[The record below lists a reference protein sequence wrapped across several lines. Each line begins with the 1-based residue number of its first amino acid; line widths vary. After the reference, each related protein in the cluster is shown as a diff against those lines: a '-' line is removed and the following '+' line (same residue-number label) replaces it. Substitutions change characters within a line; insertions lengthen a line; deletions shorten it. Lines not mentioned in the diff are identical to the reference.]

1 MNTAKL
7 ATELYNKDITA
18 ANVFFY
24 LLAQAAEKDGWQNKR
39 QIMQGE
45 YICKKKELADTLNL
59 SRYKLDAAL
68 QILIDDGKISVATS
82 PQFTIIA
89 IIDYLNYTE
98 CNSVHKSVCESAAEL
113 SNNDISIEQAFNEQ
127 NTKGIC
133 VPIDEQMSA
142 SNKERKE
149 EDEREKKERSKE
161 KRERGEEEKKEII
174 PLTPLRDL
182 PDGNTV
188 SLSPSGEV
196 LATEELPKSNIVL
209 VYPDRTSQINGK
221 AKLEDG
227 KGEEEREKKVSRL
240 ERKEKEAA
248 TGKKPARSKYFLS
261 LAEAHRLI
269 KTRVGN
275 KSPSLAEAMCEWATM
290 RYAIRG
296 KDCRLTERAIKQ
308 AFDFLNNCNYR
319 ETQAVAC
326 VQQSIDQHWLGLYEL
341 KAAPD
346 R

>member
-1 MNTAKL
+1 MNCSKEISAFSDWLETHSLDTASIALWYTLVSIANKAGNSNDLAVTSLMLCAKTGLNEAGLYRARNKL
-7 ATELYNKDITA
+7 IKAGRIT
-18 ANVFFY
+18 V
-24 LLAQAAEKDGWQNKR
+24 
-39 QIMQGE
+39 
-45 YICKKKELADTLNL
+45 
-59 SRYKLDAAL
+59 
-68 QILIDDGKISVATS
+68 TS
-82 PQFTIIA
+82 PGGKNVPLYTIICLA
-89 IIDYLNYTE
+89 SEENTDETQPKNKQ
-98 CNSVHKSVCESAAEL
+98 NDSVLAGETVTLCREKADET
-113 SNNDISIEQAFNEQ
+113 QTKNEQ
-127 NTKGIC
+127 VNA
-133 VPIDEQMSA
+133 QM

-149 EDEREKKERSKE
+149 EDERERKERSKE

-174 PLTPLRDL
+174 PLTPLRGNDL

-188 SLSPSGEV
+188 SLSPSGEI

-209 VYPDRTSQINGK
+209 VYPDRTSQTNGK

-227 KGEEEREKKVSRL
+227 KGKEEREKKVSRP

-248 TGKKPARSKYFLS
+248 TEKKPARSKYFLS